1 MGRKTLEQKKVI
13 TNFEKFYNSRK
24 EVFNFF
30 RDFTKIMF
38 DSIYKAK
45 QDKTKGIRLKT
56 LTPRQL
62 LQRLPI
68 DLAQAKAG
76 NNLENLLKEIR
87 QIV

>member
-1 MGRKTLEQKKVI
+1 
-13 TNFEKFYNSRK
+13 
-24 EVFNFF
+24 
-30 RDFTKIMF
+30 MF

-76 NNLENLLKEIR
+76 NNLENLLKEKR